1 MPPRRRLPPKRPT
14 RSIDLGRVAGD
25 TSLLDLVDNLLNNGV
40 VLQGELVLG
49 VAGVDL
55 VYAQLSLMLAAF
67 DRAQLPPP
75 RRLRRTR

>member
-1 MPPRRRLPPKRPT
+1 MPPRRRPPAKQAM
-14 RSIDLGRVAGD
+14 RSVDLGSVAGD

-40 VLQGELVLG
+40 VLHGELVLG

-67 DRAQLPPP
+67 DRARLPPP
-75 RRLRRTR
+75 RRLRGTR